1 MGYGVG
7 NRDVDART
15 GLPSPRSQSGWI
27 RPPQP
32 MPVRIEFDPQT
43 RPAGPRVGS
52 QAKVMV
58 YPSKNLVMNAIGYVR
73 MRLAALLAYVQ

>member
-1 MGYGVG
+1 VGYGVG

-27 RPPQP
+27 RAPQP
-32 MPVRIEFDPQT
+32 MPVRIEFDQ
-43 RPAGPRVGS
+43 RPLGMRVGS

-58 YPSKNLVMNAIGYVR
+58 YPGNNLVMNALGYVR
-73 MRLAALLAYVQ
+73 MRLAAVLAYVQ